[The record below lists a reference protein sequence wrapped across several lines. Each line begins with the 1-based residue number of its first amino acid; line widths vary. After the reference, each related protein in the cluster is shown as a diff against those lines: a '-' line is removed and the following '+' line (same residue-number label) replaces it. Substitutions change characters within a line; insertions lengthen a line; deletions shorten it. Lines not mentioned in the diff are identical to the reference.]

1 MIARQSPSKSD
12 RETLPSARVARIG
25 IVTSP
30 SRERSLPHRCECDAI
45 RLPLEILLK
54 ETARCRIRP
63 ALKAAFAVDEVLQQ
77 SAPTCDQKP
86 MLEFVLETPET
97 AITRRVTIFGTG
109 FHKRQSPMKE
119 IAPAVCD
126 LTGESGAAR
135 QGVVEEYLCLKPARS
150 GRREP
155 GRYSAINSPG
165 SISSIS
171 PWHSHHI

>member
-1 MIARQSPSKSD
+1 MPGFG
-12 RETLPSARVARIG
+12 RIEG
-25 IVTSP
+25 LHV
-30 SRERSLPHRCECDAI
+30 
-45 RLPLEILLK
+45 
-54 ETARCRIRP
+54 
-63 ALKAAFAVDEVLQQ
+63 AVDEVLQQ
-77 SAPTCDQKP
+77 FSANMPIKKP

-150 GRREP
+150 GRRE
-155 GRYSAINSPG
+155 RRAILG
-165 SISSIS
+165 HQLTWIDFK
-171 PWHSHHI
+171 HIPVAFTPYLNI